1 MKEHPNE
8 EEERSFEAR
17 WTEAVLRIALLA
29 FLFFLCMR
37 VLHPFINPI
46 IGGIVIAIAFNKPYE
61 SVTKVVGGRRALGAV
76 ILFGAILLALLLP
89 TIALGINLVET
100 AGELSHNFD
109 PDEITVPP
117 PPESVSEWPIVG
129 ERFYGLWM
137 AASQNLE
144 TVLVRLGPH
153 LKDAGLWVIHGLGNL
168 GFGLLMFIVAI
179 VIGGALL
186 PGRDRGL
193 EITYKV
199 ATMVAGERGPELANL
214 VGASVQSVI
223 RGVIGVAVIQSV
235 LAGLGMLVVGVP
247 GAGLW
252 ALLILLLAVMQ
263 LPSLLVL
270 LPVIAYVFSA
280 HSTMTAVLFAIWAL
294 LVGASDNVLKPLLM
308 GRGSKTPMLV
318 LFMGSLGGF
327 MAGGL
332 LGLFVGAV
340 VLSMG
345 YTVFMA
351 WVGES
356 DAIVSEESGP
366 GSSPESI

>member
-1 MKEHPNE
+1 MTEQHTDE
-8 EEERSFEAR
+8 EGRIFQAR
-17 WTEAVLRIALLA
+17 WTEVVIRIALLA
-29 FLFFLCMR
+29 FLFFLCIR
-37 VLHPFINPI
+37 VAHPFINPI
-46 IGGIVIAIAFNKPYE
+46 IGGIVIAIAFNGPYE
-61 SVTKVVGGRRALGAV
+61 RVTKVVGGRRALGAV

-100 AGELSHNFD
+100 AADLSQNFD

-117 PPESVSEWPIVG
+117 PPEAVADWPIVG
-129 ERFYGLWM
+129 DRVHDLWM
-137 AASQNLE
+137 AASRNLE
-144 TVLVRLGPH
+144 AVLVRLGPY
-153 LKDAGLWVIHGLGNL
+153 LKDAGLWIIHGLGNL

-186 PGRDRGL
+186 PVREQGL

-199 ATMVAGERGPELANL
+199 ATIVAGERGPELANL
-214 VGASVQSVI
+214 VGASVKSVI

-235 LAGLGMLVVGVP
+235 LAGLGMLVIGVP

-263 LPSLLVL
+263 LPPLLVL
-270 LPVIAYVFSA
+270 LPVVAYVFSS
-280 HSTMTAVLFAIWAL
+280 HSTVTAVLFTIWAL

-308 GRGSKTPMLV
+308 GRGSNTPMLV

-351 WVGES
+351 WVEG
-356 DAIVSEESGP
+356 SEAPISEDSA
-366 GSSPESI
+366 PESSLEST